1 MKYFSFLVLIIF
13 TSFNA
18 FSQRKPEPK
27 PALPAAAPKPKGPSP
42 YVMKKDYDSSITKL
56 SNQMK
61 GIQQSIN
68 SVKGGINSK
77 DAELK
82 YMNEKMK
89 QVEEVLNS
97 TNFKIALTS
106 DSLNKTQL
114 SLEEIHKNNELRFS
128 AQEAKIIKAESYIF
142 LLWAFVLI
150 AIISAGLIWFLLNKK
165 IKQLENKI
173 NKSFE
178 ENRSLIHEN
187 QEGLNKQVKQLES
200 QLNTETRNNK
210 HFAERLNN
218 AVKEDINI
226 IQNESKNMASTIAVI
241 SAEINDLHDRIKPNN
256 A

>member
-1 MKYFSFLVLIIF
+1 MKYFSFLILVVFI
-13 TSFNA
+13 SFHA
-18 FSQRKPEPK
+18 FSQRKPQPK
-27 PALPAAAPKPKGPSP
+27 PVVPAAAPKPKGPSP

-68 SVKGGINSK
+68 TVKGGINSK

-82 YMNEKMK
+82 DMNEKLK

-114 SLEEIHKNNELRFS
+114 SIEEIQKNNELRFS
-128 AQEAKIIKAESYIF
+128 AQEAKINKAESSIL
-142 LLWAFVLI
+142 LLWAFVFI
-150 AIISAGLIWFLLNKK
+150 AIISSGLIWFLLNNKN
-165 IKQLENKI
+165 KQLENKI
-173 NKSFE
+173 NRSFE
-178 ENRSLIHEN
+178 ENKSLIQEN
-187 QEGLNKQVKQLES
+187 QISLNKQVKQLES
-200 QLNTETRNNK
+200 QINTESKSNQ

-226 IQNESKNMASTIAVI
+226 IQNESKNMASTLAVI